1 MNKEGIR
8 SPSTDMVFFPVF
20 IEVTRSL
27 YFTPRSTFVP
37 LDLSSEGCF
46 FFTSLTYQR
55 LQKYSLRVAI
65 MEERGGGGS
74 RECHPVCFC
83 SASFPT
89 PVRIWRQRLF
99 VAARFTAKHLEMT
112 AFWRTPC
119 CADVQNSKCVIL
131 NSRLNFWHL

>member
-65 MEERGGGGS
+65 MEERGGG
-74 RECHPVCFC
+74 V
-83 SASFPT
+83 
-89 PVRIWRQRLF
+89 
-99 VAARFTAKHLEMT
+99 
-112 AFWRTPC
+112 
-119 CADVQNSKCVIL
+119 
-131 NSRLNFWHL
+131 